1 MKFSQV
7 LENIH
12 RAVNRQWARDGARI
26 GLSHNEFEY
35 LRAIHE
41 REAEK
46 VCCDNH
52 GHHLQDVV
60 ATLGIRKASASAMI
74 VKLENRGLVERLQC
88 RVDARAQQIIL
99 TRKGVE
105 YLRLGEQVYEA
116 AAALL
121 RSEFSG
127 GGLSGQPSPTPAQ
140 TTDPQ

>member
-1 MKFSQV
+1 MNFPQV

-12 RAVNRQWARDGARI
+12 RALNRQWAHDGPRI

-46 VCCDNH
+46 VCCENH

-60 ATLGIRKASASAMI
+60 ATMGIKKASASAMI
-74 VKLENRGLVERLQC
+74 VKLEKRGLVERLQC
-88 RVDARAQQIIL
+88 RVDARAQHIIL
-99 TRKGVE
+99 TQKGVE
-105 YLRLGEQVYEA
+105 YLQLGEQVYVA
-116 AAALL
+116 AASML

-127 GGLSGQPSPTPAQ
+127 GGLVEQPDPTGANTAQ
-140 TTDPQ
+140 P

>member
-1 MKFSQV
+1 MKFAKV

-12 RAVNRQWARDGARI
+12 RAVNRQWVRDGARV
-26 GLSHNEFEY
+26 GLSHSEFEY

-60 ATLGIRKASASAMI
+60 ATLGIKKASASAMI
-74 VKLENRGLVERLQC
+74 VKLEKRGLVERLQC
-88 RVDARAQQIIL
+88 RMDARAQHIIL

-105 YLRLGEQVYEA
+105 FLRLGEQIYEA
-116 AAALL
+116 AAIAL
-121 RSEFSG
+121 RSGFSG
-127 GGLSGQPSPTPAQ
+127 GGLAEQPNTDLIQTP
-140 TTDPQ
+140 DS